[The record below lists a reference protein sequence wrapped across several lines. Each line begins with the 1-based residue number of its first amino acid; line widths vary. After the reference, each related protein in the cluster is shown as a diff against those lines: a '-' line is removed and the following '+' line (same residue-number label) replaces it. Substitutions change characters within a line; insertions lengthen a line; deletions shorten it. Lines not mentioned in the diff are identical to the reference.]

1 MWYPH
6 AISVAGGAGAVRAPG
21 APPALLK
28 PRCPPTG
35 EAIACCPV
43 RVVISG
49 AGIAG
54 PALAYWLNRFDIEVS
69 VVERAPELRPGGQ
82 AIDIRG
88 VAKEVVRRMGLD
100 SQVRSSCTHTLG
112 ASSVTR
118 NNRRILSTR
127 SDEFDGD
134 GHIAEIEILR
144 GDLAEVFHAATRD
157 STEYLFGDRI
167 EALYQ
172 DVDGV
177 TVRFARGGER
187 RFDVVVGADGLH
199 SGVRALAF
207 GPEAQFVR
215 HLGHYASFFTV
226 PNVLGL
232 DRWALGYSEPGRV
245 AGVRAIHDN
254 ADLMAFLSFRSG
266 PLDYDHRDVNA
277 QKAILRERFAG
288 GRWRI
293 PWLVEQL
300 DTCPDFYFDAIAQ
313 VQMDRW
319 SEGRV
324 ALLGDAAFCPS
335 PLSGQGTSLAIVGAY
350 VLAGE
355 LAGRPDDPPA
365 ALTAYER
372 AMREFAAA
380 NQRIGRLGAE
390 QLTPPTRLG
399 VLRQQLQ
406 EFVRAR
412 FPIGRPAWA
421 DEFHRAINGIE
432 LPDYSG
438 LARPAHE

>member
-1 MWYPH
+1 MH
-6 AISVAGGAGAVRAPG
+6 V
-21 APPALLK
+21 L
-28 PRCPPTG
+28 
-35 EAIACCPV
+35 
-43 RVVISG
+43 ISG
-49 AGIAG
+49 ASVAG
-54 PALAYWLNRFDIEVS
+54 PALAHWLNRFGIEAS
-69 VVERAPELRPGGQ
+69 VVERAPGLRPGGQ

-100 SQVRSSCTHTLG
+100 SQVRSACTRTFG
-112 ASSVTR
+112 ASTVTR
-118 NNRRILSTR
+118 NNRRIVSTR

-134 GHIAEIEILR
+134 GYIAEIEILR
-144 GDLAEVFHAATRD
+144 GDLSEVFYAATKD
-157 STEYLFGDRI
+157 TTEYLFGDRI
-167 EALYQ
+167 EALHQ
-172 DVDGV
+172 HADGV
-177 TVRFARGGER
+177 TVRFVGGDER
-187 RFDVVVGADGLH
+187 RFDVVIGADGLH

-215 HLGHYASFFTV
+215 HLGHYASFYTV

-232 DRWALGYSEPGRV
+232 DRWALSYSEPGRM

-300 DTCPDFYFDAIAQ
+300 DAAPDFYFDAIAQ
-313 VQMDRW
+313 VQLDRW
-319 SEGRV
+319 SDGRV

-355 LAGRPDDPPA
+355 LACRPADPPA
-365 ALTAYER
+365 ALGAYER
-372 AMREFAAA
+372 AMRGFVAA
-380 NQRIGRLGAE
+380 NQRLGRLGAE
-390 QLTPPTRLG
+390 RVTPPTRLG

-406 EFVRAR
+406 EFARAR
-412 FPIGRPAWA
+412 FPLGRPAWM
-421 DEFHRAINGIE
+421 DEFYRAINGIQ
-432 LPDYSG
+432 LPDYTG
-438 LARPAHE
+438 FVRPAPE